1 MLSYQYRKSH
11 CGYRRSYERL
21 ISTTRFP
28 ILVRWHLYID
38 PGPRP
43 HDLPKYSVLSTRL
56 NMTPTIP
63 DSKAHGANMEPIW
76 GRQDPGGPHVG
87 PMNFAIWEPII
98 MLVEPNLQSTWAH
111 DPNLEKI
118 FCPHFKNNN
127 AIRTCFCTC
136 VTTYVNLHLVWVIRI
151 TITSNI
157 NFAKFQSRAYK
168 LSVKWVPNHS
178 AKDSAHVFVA
188 KYRYVF
194 VV

>member
-1 MLSYQYRKSH
+1 MTWRLLEPGPWFSTKMLSYQYRKSH

-98 MLVEPNLQSTWAH
+98 MLVEPNLQRVHELMTQILKKYFAFTS
-111 DPNLEKI
+111 
-118 FCPHFKNNN
+118 
-127 AIRTCFCTC
+127 
-136 VTTYVNLHLVWVIRI
+136 RI
-151 TITSNI
+151 IMPSGHA
-157 NFAKFQSRAYK
+157 F
-168 LSVKWVPNHS
+168 
-178 AKDSAHVFVA
+178 AHVS
-188 KYRYVF
+188 RHM
-194 VV
+194 